1 MDHFEFTLKTKDNLS
16 LWGQGWQPAEPAR
29 AVICLV
35 HGLGEHTSRYAHVA
49 AAMVA
54 AGFAM
59 LGMDLRGHGKSE
71 SKRGFVPT
79 YDILLDDIDL
89 LLAEA
94 AQRYPGKARFLYGHS
109 LGGNLVLYY
118 SIRRK
123 PDIQGVI
130 DTAGQLRLA
139 YNPPAAQLLVGRI
152 MSRLAP
158 GYTMSSGLSTD
169 ALSHD
174 PEVVKA
180 YRADPLVHDR
190 LSASLGMGLLAS
202 GEWILKHASEFPP
215 IPLLIMHG
223 LGDRIT
229 SAEASRQ
236 FASQVHGDVVFKPWE
251 NLFHEIHNE
260 PEKQV
265 VIDFMIHWINDHLS

>member
-1 MDHFEFTLKTKDNLS
+1 MT
-16 LWGQGWQPAEPAR
+16 
-29 AVICLV
+29 
-35 HGLGEHTSRYAHVA
+35 
-49 AAMVA
+49 A

-59 LGMDLRGHGKSE
+59 LSFDLRGHGRSE
-71 SKRGFVPT
+71 GKRGFVPS

-94 AQRYPGKARFLYGHS
+94 SRRYPGKACFLYGHS

-118 SIRRK
+118 SICRK
-123 PDIQGVI
+123 PEIQGVI

-139 YNPPAAQLLVGRI
+139 YNPPAGQLLVGKA
-152 MSRLAP
+152 MNRLMP
-158 GYTMSSGLSTD
+158 GFTMASGLETD

-174 PEVVKA
+174 PAVVAA
-180 YRADPLVHDR
+180 YRGDPLVHDR
-190 LSASLGMGLLAS
+190 LSACLGMGLLDS
-202 GEWILKHASEFPP
+202 GEWLMNHASEFPP

-223 LGDRIT
+223 LGDRIV

-236 FASQVHGDVVFKPWE
+236 FASQVQGDVVFKPWD

-260 PEKQV
+260 PEKQL
-265 VIDFMIHWINDHLS
+265 VIDFMIKWINDHLNH